1 MVTPSLVPEGYELI
15 QRLGAGQTAVVW
27 LARGRNAQIVAL
39 KLPKPEA
46 LEQPVLRRMF
56 ENEVQIT
63 LRLEHPNVVRAFDG
77 RSTGPQAFLA
87 LEYCTG
93 GTLDLLLLER
103 GKLPLDQ
110 ALRLVSE
117 VASGLAHAH
126 ERSVLHRDVKPANVF
141 VSERGS
147 AKLGDFGTG
156 TFGADAA
163 DERVGTAF
171 YMAPEIFA
179 GAPASVLSDVYSL
192 GVLAYEV
199 IAGARPFV
207 GDSYDA
213 LMVAHM
219 TALPRDLRQLRP
231 DLAREVSPVVMRAM
245 ARDPA
250 RRFATVRA
258 FRDAF
263 AAALG
268 EASAATPTDDAAAAD
283 RAPAQ
288 TGRAGRQ
295 PTAAGTG
302 AAKGSGEGQRASD
315 EREQPE
321 RPRRRGLFGLFRRR
335 DRSGS

>member
-1 MVTPSLVPEGYELI
+1 MSTAPGLVPEGYELG
-15 QRLGAGQTAVVW
+15 QRLGAGKTAVVW
-27 LARGRNAQIVAL
+27 LARSPSGQTVAL

-46 LEQPVLRRMF
+46 LAEPVLRRMF

-87 LEYCTG
+87 LEYCAG

-103 GKLPLDQ
+103 GKLPLERAV
-110 ALRLVSE
+110 ALVTE

-126 ERSVLHRDVKPANVF
+126 DRSVLHRDVKPANVF
-141 VSERGS
+141 VSESGT

-156 TFGADAA
+156 TFGAENS

-171 YMAPEIFA
+171 YMAPEVFG
-179 GAPASVLSDVYSL
+179 GAPSSVLSDVYSL

-199 IAGARPFV
+199 IAGVRPFV

-219 TALPRDLRQLRP
+219 TALPRDLRQHRP
-231 DLAREVSPVVMRAM
+231 ELPKAPSAVVMRAM
-245 ARDPA
+245 SRDPV
-250 RRFATVRA
+250 RRYQSVRA

-263 AAALG
+263 GAALG
-268 EASAATPTDDAAAAD
+268 AVTDAGRGDPAASTTP
-283 RAPAQ
+283 Q
-288 TGRAGRQ
+288 TGRAGRA
-295 PTAAGTG
+295 PTSAGTSLPP
-302 AAKGSGEGQRASD
+302 AEPSGEAPPD
-315 EREQPE
+315 EPK
-321 RPRRRGLFGLFRRR
+321 RRRGLFGLFRRR
-335 DRSGS
+335 DR